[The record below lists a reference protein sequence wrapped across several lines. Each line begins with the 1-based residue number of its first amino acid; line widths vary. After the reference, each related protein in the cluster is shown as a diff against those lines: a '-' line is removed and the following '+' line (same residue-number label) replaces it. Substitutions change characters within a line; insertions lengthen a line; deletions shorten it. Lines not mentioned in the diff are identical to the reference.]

1 MIYSTLR
8 RRKAWLA
15 SLTMCV
21 TTHCLRAKINVAPKI
36 PGNQKMVKRV
46 TKKSSARF
54 TMMEKTR
61 AANWICKSL
70 YGVTELERRLLSRR
84 TDQKFTLS
92 RSFWSRASS
101 RTRTKLA

>member
-8 RRKAWLA
+8 HRKAWLA
-15 SLTMCV
+15 SLIVYTRKDQRC
-21 TTHCLRAKINVAPKI
+21 AKN
-36 PGNQKMVKRV
+36 PGKPENGKTRD
-46 TKKSSARF
+46 KKSSARF
-54 TMMEKTR
+54 TMMERTR

-101 RTRTKLA
+101 RTRAKLA